1 MDFKDQ
7 IKQLSARIDKVKYNL
22 DTLDDIYTHA
32 DELREEVSRFANE

>member
-7 IKQLSARIDKVKYNL
+7 IKQLSARIDKVKYNI

-32 DELREEVSRFANE
+32 DELKAEVARFVSE